1 MSKPVIV
8 CAADLIHL
16 PETRSVL
23 ESCGQVRYVE
33 ATPEAL
39 REALPSADAYLA
51 SMQVRLTA
59 ELIEQARRLRVIATP
74 STGLDHIDLR
84 AAHKRQIT
92 VLSLKD
98 DRDLLDRITSTAEL
112 AWGLIL
118 ACARRF
124 PEAMDASRR
133 GKWARDAIRGHQ
145 IAYKTLGILGCG
157 RLGTMVAEYAR
168 AFRMKVLGC
177 DVRPVD
183 LPGVERVSFDRLF
196 AESDIVTVHIHLT
209 EENRK
214 LINRDVLVRMKPG
227 SILINTSRG
236 ALIDENALIDAL
248 ENGPLAAAGL
258 DIVEGEWRADLDQH
272 PLIAYARSH
281 GNLVITPH
289 VGGVT
294 YEAQEMAYSATARK
308 LADFLRP
315 GRDERG

>member
-1 MSKPVIV
+1 MNRPVIV
-8 CAADLIHL
+8 CAADLDHL
-16 PETRSVL
+16 PETQSIL
-23 ESCGQVRYVE
+23 KNCGQVRHVK

-39 REALPSADAYLA
+39 REALPGADAYFA
-51 SMQVRLTA
+51 SMEVRLTA
-59 ELIEQARRLRVIATP
+59 ELIEQAQRLRVIATP
-74 STGLDHIDLR
+74 STGLDHIDLE
-84 AAHKRQIT
+84 AAHKRQIA

-124 PEAMDASRR
+124 PEAIDASRR
-133 GKWARDAIRGHQ
+133 GEWARDAVRGHQ

-157 RLGTMVAEYAR
+157 RLGTMVAQYAR

-209 EENRK
+209 KENRK
-214 LINRDVLVRMKPG
+214 LIDREVLARMKPG
-227 SILINTSRG
+227 SILVNTSRG
-236 ALIDENALIDAL
+236 AIIDESALIDAL

-258 DIVEGEWRADLDQH
+258 DMVEGEWRDDLDQH
-272 PLIAYARSH
+272 PLIVYARSH

-294 YEAQEMAYSATARK
+294 FEAQEMAYLATATK
-308 LADFLRP
+308 LAEFLRP
-315 GRDERG
+315 GRAGRG

>member
-1 MSKPVIV
+1 MTDPVVV
-8 CAADLIHL
+8 CAADIGHL
-16 PETRSVL
+16 PETQRILDGCGRVL
-23 ESCGQVRYVE
+23 YVK
-33 ATPEAL
+33 ATPEGL
-39 REALPSADAYLA
+39 RAALPGADAYFA
-51 SMQVRLTA
+51 SMHVRITA
-59 ELIEQARRLRVIATP
+59 ELIEQAPRLRVIATP
-74 STGLDHIDLR
+74 STGLDHIDMN
-84 AAHKRQIT
+84 AARTKQIA

-98 DRDLLDRITSTAEL
+98 DRELLDRITSTAEL

-118 ACARRF
+118 ACARRL
-124 PEAMDASRR
+124 PEAIDASRR
-133 GKWARDAIRGHQ
+133 GAWARDAVRGHQ

-157 RLGTMVAEYAR
+157 RLGTMVAEYAQ

-196 AESDIVTVHIHLT
+196 AESDIVTLHIHLT

-214 LINRDVLVRMKPG
+214 LINRDVLARMKPG
-227 SILINTSRG
+227 SVLINTSRG
-236 ALIDENALIDAL
+236 AIIDERALLDAL

-258 DIVEGEWRADLDQH
+258 DMVEGEWQDHLDHH

-294 YEAQEMAYSATARK
+294 FEAQEMAYSAAARK
-308 LADFLRP
+308 LSEFLRP
-315 GRDERG
+315 GRD